1 MEDTAL
7 LALWQSYDARLAAS
21 LQLHRQNAAALIH
34 MQARGLL
41 ASMRP
46 IKVFAV
52 LVGLLWVLAVDGL
65 LIATFPHASPFFLVS
80 MGLQSL
86 LTKLAIGVYLYQLAL
101 IRQVDVSGP
110 VHDTQAR
117 IARLQASTLAVT
129 RILFLQLPLWTT
141 FYLSLPMLAA
151 APPAL
156 LALQVACTLAFGYA
170 AVWLFC
176 NIRLENRGR
185 RWFRWLFQG
194 KEWTPMVKA
203 MEMLAELEGEG

>member
-1 MEDTAL
+1 MEDAAL
-7 LALWQSYDARLAAS
+7 HALWQSYDARLATS
-21 LQLHRQNAAALIH
+21 LQLHRQNAAALTH

-65 LIATFPHASPFFLVS
+65 LIATFPYASPFFLVS

-86 LTKLAIGVYLYQLAL
+86 LTKLAIGVYLYQLVL

-110 VHDTQAR
+110 VRDTQAR
-117 IARLQASTLAVT
+117 IARLQTSTLAVT

-141 FYLSLPMLAA
+141 FFLNWPMLAA
-151 APPAL
+151 ASPIQLAIVAL
-156 LALQVACTLAFGYA
+156 CTLSFSYA
-170 AVWLFC
+170 AWWLFR
-176 NIRLENRGR
+176 NIRWENRGR

-194 KEWTPMVKA
+194 KEWTPMVRA
-203 MEMLAELEGEG
+203 MEMLAELEG